1 MRREHNRHK
10 LLTRRTVLLGGGQLL
25 LAAGLVGRM
34 YQLQILQADRYA
46 VLSDKNR
53 VSLRLIPP
61 SRGRILDRYGSLIA
75 ENIFNYQ
82 VILVPEQTPDIAKT
96 LDLLGQ
102 ILSFSNRERQH
113 ILGDIR
119 RKRDF
124 VPVVLKENL
133 TWQEVARIE
142 VNAQDLPGI
151 SIDVGQSRYYPS
163 GKAHCHVVGYVA
175 AVSRDD
181 YEEGPLFEL
190 PGFRVG
196 KSGIEKQ
203 YDPELRGE
211 AGTRQIEVNALG
223 RVIRE
228 LNRDESHPGQDMF
241 LTIDDQL
248 QNFVYERVR
257 ALNAA
262 AVVMDVNDGQ
272 VLALVSTP
280 GFDPNAFNKGLDV
293 QSWSDLESDS
303 RAPLT
308 NKVISGQYAP
318 GSTFKMI
325 VALAALES
333 GIIDPDLR
341 FSCDGFLHL
350 GDSKFHCWRKEGHG
364 AVDMEGAL
372 RESCDVYF
380 YKLSQKLDIEAI
392 ADMARRFGFGES
404 LGIDLPS
411 EQSGLV
417 PSPEWKQA
425 VIGHPWQKGET
436 LLASIGQGYILAT
449 PLQLA
454 VMTSRLVNGGR
465 ATVPFLAF
473 DPGTNGAR
481 SSVDDLESLG
491 VSQSSLDVMI
501 RAMAAVVNEPSGTA
515 FSSRIHRSDYMMG
528 GKTGTS
534 QVRRISE
541 RERRHGVIK
550 NENLPW
556 IKRDHALFVG
566 YAPLDKPRYAC
577 AVIVEHGGS
586 GAKVA
591 APIARDILTEAQKR
605 MVAHPAFEGAHGP
618 HSHAG

>member
-1 MRREHNRHK
+1 MRREHTRHK
-10 LLTRRTVLLGGGQLL
+10 LLTRRTILLGGGQLL

-75 ENIFNYQ
+75 ENIFDYQ
-82 VILVPEQTPDIAKT
+82 VVLVPEQTPDIDET
-96 LDLLGQ
+96 LHRLEK
-102 ILSFSNRERQH
+102 ILSLSARERQR
-113 ILGDIR
+113 IMRDIQ

-142 VNAQDLPGI
+142 VNTQDLPGI
-151 SIDVGQSRYYPS
+151 SIDVGQSRHYPI
-163 GKAHCHVVGYVA
+163 GRAHCHVVGYVA
-175 AVSRDD
+175 AVSQED
-181 YEEGPLFEL
+181 YEKEPLFEL

-196 KSGIEKQ
+196 KSGIEKR
-203 YDPELRGE
+203 YDSKLRGQ

-228 LNRDESHPGQDMF
+228 LKRDESRPGEDLV

-248 QNFVYERVR
+248 QSFVYERVH

-262 AVVMDVNDGQ
+262 VVVMDVNDGQ

-280 GFDPNAFNKGLDV
+280 GFDPNEFNQGLDV
-293 QSWSDLESDS
+293 QTWSNLASDP
-303 RAPLT
+303 RAPLI

-325 VALAALES
+325 VALAALER
-333 GIIDPDLR
+333 GIIDPDLK
-341 FSCDGFLHL
+341 FFCDGVLQL
-350 GDSKFHCWRKEGHG
+350 GDSKFHCWREHGHG
-364 AVDMEGAL
+364 AVDMEAAL

-380 YKLSQKLDIEAI
+380 YKLSQRLGIEPI

-404 LGIDLPS
+404 SGIDLPG
-411 EQSGLV
+411 EQAGLV

-425 VIGHPWQKGET
+425 VVGQPWQKGET

-454 VMTSRLVNGGR
+454 VMTSRMVNGGR
-465 ATVPFLAF
+465 PVVPFLAF
-473 DPGTNGAR
+473 EPGKNTAPT
-481 SSVDDLESLG
+481 SVDNLRSVG
-491 VSQSSLDVMI
+491 VSQSSLDMMKQ
-501 RAMAAVVNEPSGTA
+501 AMDAAVNQPTGTA
-515 FSSRIHRSDYMMG
+515 FGSRIHRPDYMMG

-541 RERRHGVIK
+541 RERHHGVIK

-591 APIARDILTEAQKR
+591 APIARDILTEVQKR
-605 MVAHPAFEGAHGP
+605 ASEHPSVGRSIGVP
-618 HSHAG
+618 SRAG